1 MKIQYFSDVHLE
13 FGFMPLA
20 LADADVIV
28 AAGDIGVQAQ
38 GLHWLRHADKP
49 VIYVA
54 GNHEFYKGE
63 YHATLLSLRR
73 QAEVGPVEFLERD
86 CHIHKGVRFLG
97 CTLWTALQEDEAG
110 DLAALRGR
118 VNDFKH
124 IRCGS
129 GALLLNDYVHWHR
142 GALAWLREELDKPYH
157 GKTVVVTHHAPLLDS
172 WRGLPNSPKVP
183 AYCNDLGGLLEKYDI
198 AAWFH
203 GHTHFAND
211 YTAHGTRVLC
221 NPRGYNGYKLV
232 RGFDAAKVVEI

>member
-1 MKIQYFSDVHLE
+1 M
-13 FGFMPLA
+13 
-20 LADADVIV
+20 
-28 AAGDIGVQAQ
+28 
-38 GLHWLRHADKP
+38 
-49 VIYVA
+49 IYVA

-142 GALAWLREELDKPYH
+142 GALAWLREELDKP
-157 GKTVVVTHHAPLLDS
+157 
-172 WRGLPNSPKVP
+172 
-183 AYCNDLGGLLEKYDI
+183 I
-198 AAWFH
+198 
-203 GHTHFAND
+203 
-211 YTAHGTRVLC
+211 TAKRWW
-221 NPRGYNGYKLV
+221 
-232 RGFDAAKVVEI
+232 